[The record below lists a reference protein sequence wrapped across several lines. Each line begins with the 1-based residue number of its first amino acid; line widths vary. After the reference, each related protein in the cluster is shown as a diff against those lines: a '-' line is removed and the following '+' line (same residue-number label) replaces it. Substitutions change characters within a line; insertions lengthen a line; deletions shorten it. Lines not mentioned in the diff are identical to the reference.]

1 MQSFIEKQLIEWKEE
16 LAKQR
21 QKQTQAQKVLHE
33 TNQAI
38 LMLEGGVQAKELLL
52 KQIESA
58 IQPSDKGAQV
68 QESKPKP
75 SK

>member
-1 MQSFIEKQLIEWKEE
+1 MKHFIEKQLIEWKEE

-21 QKQTQAQKVLHE
+21 QKQTQAQKVLQE
-33 TNQAI
+33 TTQAI
-38 LMLEGGVQAKELLL
+38 QMLEGGVQAKELLL
-52 KQIESA
+52 KKIESA

>member
-1 MQSFIEKQLIEWKEE
+1 MKTIIEKQLVEWREE
-16 LAKQR
+16 LAS
-21 QKQTQAQKVLHE
+21 QKQKQAQAQKVLQE
-33 TNQAI
+33 TTQAI
-38 LMLEGGVQAKELLL
+38 QMLEGGVQAKEMLL
-52 KQIESA
+52 KKIESA